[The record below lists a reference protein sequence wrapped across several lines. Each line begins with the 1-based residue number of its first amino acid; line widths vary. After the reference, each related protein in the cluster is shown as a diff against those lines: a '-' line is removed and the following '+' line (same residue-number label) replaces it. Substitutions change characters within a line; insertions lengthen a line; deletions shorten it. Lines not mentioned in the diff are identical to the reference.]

1 MSQRPLVSRRTTMK
15 MVAGAFAAPALIRAD
30 IVNAAE
36 LDLAI
41 GRLMM
46 VGFSGKSAKGK
57 FSRTI
62 ASHISKGRASSVIYL
77 APNIG
82 SRRDIVGLNNLFHQA
97 NVAHIAIDH
106 EGGTVQRLR
115 KKHGFTRL
123 ASALQIARKKDVSGA
138 EKIYGIAAQ
147 ELAKAGF
154 TLNLGPVADLHQSS
168 NPVIGKNRRAYGAD
182 PNVVAA
188 YAGAFVRAHR
198 RFGIRTSLKHFPGH
212 GLSRKDSHHG
222 FVDIRDSWR
231 PEELEPFSLLI
242 RAGLADIVMTGHL
255 FVRVSEADNGVLAT
269 FSRTLVQDV
278 LRQKLHFNSLVM
290 TDDLDMGAVRK
301 VARPREAAI
310 RAVEAGY
317 DLLLLSNSLKPD
329 PDLPA
334 EAVGWIRSAI
344 REGRIREDQIFRSA
358 QRVDQSR
365 LG

>member
-1 MSQRPLVSRRTTMK
+1 MSQSPTFSRRTTMK

-36 LDLAI
+36 LDRSI

-46 VGFSGKSAKGK
+46 VGFSGRSAKGR
-57 FSRTI
+57 FARTI

-77 APNIG
+77 GANIG
-82 SRRDIVGLNNLFHQA
+82 SRRDVVGLNKLFHNA
-97 NVAHIAIDH
+97 DATHIAIDH
-106 EGGTVQRLR
+106 EGGVVQRL
-115 KKHGFTRL
+115 KKKQGFTRIP
-123 ASALQIARKKDVSGA
+123 SALELARKRDITDV
-138 EKIYGIAAQ
+138 EKVYDICAR

-154 TLNLGPVADLHQSS
+154 TLNLGPVVDLHRSF
-168 NPVIGKNRRAYGAD
+168 NPVIGKNKRAYSSDA
-182 PNVVAA
+182 VTVAK
-188 YAGAFVRAHR
+188 YAAAFVRAHHNHQL
-198 RFGIRTSLKHFPGH
+198 RTSLKHFPGH

-231 PEELEPFSLLI
+231 NMELEPFKLMI
-242 RAGLADIVMTGHL
+242 KAGLADIVMSGHL
-255 FVRVSEADNGVLAT
+255 FTRVSEADNGELAT
-269 FSRTLVQDV
+269 FSRTLLEKV
-278 LRQKLHFNSLVM
+278 LREQFRFDGPVM

-301 VARPREAAI
+301 VAKPREAAI

-344 REGRIREDQIFRSA
+344 KEGRIQEAQIFRSA
-358 QRVDQSR
+358 NRIDQSR
-365 LG
+365 FA